1 MLLAS
6 VVSMEDVPFASTCI
20 LCALMYVGMVCSF
33 GFLSDTE
40 EIQSVPKRRF
50 WQCALPV
57 SGIACI
63 VVSCLLIGRCKSYS
77 DRYCETHEIYYVV
90 GDGSRTIRTHHCPRE
105 RGWFGGKV
113 MEVRGDDGRVY
124 TFPYAGVGIA
134 KMERNTVD
142 GSERVLPQ
150 EMNSYR

>member
-1 MLLAS
+1 MLSAT
-6 VVSMEDVPFASTCI
+6 VVSMNDVPFASTCV
-20 LCALMYVGMVCSF
+20 LCALMCAGMVCSF

-40 EIQSVPKRRF
+40 EIQSVAKRRF

-63 VVSCLLIGRCKSYS
+63 VIACLLIGRCKSYS

-90 GDGSRTIRTHHCPRE
+90 NDGNRTVRTHHCPRE
-105 RGWFGGKV
+105 RGCFSGKV
-113 MEVRGDDGRVY
+113 MEVRGDDGKVY
-124 TFPYAGVGIA
+124 TFPYACVSIA

-142 GSERVLPQ
+142 GKERVVPQ